1 MAVAERVYFDTS
13 ALAKWYLDEFGS
25 DEVEAYLQSRSSVAI
40 STLTIV
46 EMRSLLARR
55 RREGILGTE
64 HEGKVFT
71 TFEDDVH
78 RRRLIRHPVDDQ
90 SVEGAAR
97 ILTLL
102 HDSGLKTLDA
112 LHLSIARETGSRTL
126 ATADRVMAD
135 AARELEMEVV
145 WFGR

>member
-1 MAVAERVYFDTS
+1 MAERVYFDTS

-64 HEGKVFT
+64 QEGKVLT
-71 TFEDDVH
+71 TFEEDVH
-78 RRRLIRHPVDDQ
+78 RRHLIRHSVDDP

-102 HDSGLKTLDA
+102 HKSGLKTLDA
-112 LHLSIARETGSRTL
+112 LHLSIAREIGAQVL

-135 AARELEMEVV
+135 AARDLEMDVA
-145 WFGR
+145 WFGK

>member
-1 MAVAERVYFDTS
+1 MDERVYFDTS

-25 DEVEAYLQSRSSVAI
+25 DEVEAYLQSRSTVAI
-40 STLTIV
+40 STLTLV

-64 HEGKVFT
+64 QEGKVLAA
-71 TFEDDVH
+71 FEEDVH
-78 RRRLIRHPVDDQ
+78 RRHLIRHPVDDQ

-97 ILTLL
+97 ILSLL
-102 HDSGLKTLDA
+102 RESGLKTLDA
-112 LHLSIARETGSRTL
+112 LHLSIARDVGSRIL

-135 AARELEMEVV
+135 AARDLDMEVA
-145 WFGR
+145 WFGK